1 MGVTVV
7 DAGVVIAFLD
17 RNDAHHVAATR
28 AIRAARARGDDLILP
43 ASAYSEALVNP
54 SRSGRA
60 AVDIVDEVVDGLPLT
75 IESVGRSVAADAA
88 ALRAAHGRSLR
99 LPDALVLATAR
110 ASNAGYVWITDD
122 HISTGSPYDTLPTYW
137 SGLNAA
143 AGSGC
148 ATQPAS

>member
-1 MGVTVV
+1 MV

-110 ASNAGYVWITDD
+110 ALRADRILTTDPRFPVAG
-122 HISTGSPYDTLPTYW
+122 
-137 SGLNAA
+137 
-143 AGSGC
+143 
-148 ATQPAS
+148 PAVELVGGA